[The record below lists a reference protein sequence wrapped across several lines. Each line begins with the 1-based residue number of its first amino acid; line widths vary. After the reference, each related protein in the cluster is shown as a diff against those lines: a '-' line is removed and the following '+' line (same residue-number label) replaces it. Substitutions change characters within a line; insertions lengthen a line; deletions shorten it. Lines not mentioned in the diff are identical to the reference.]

1 MISPRTV
8 FSLTLVLV
16 FASAAFPQEQ
26 VQWLSDL
33 DEARKLALQTGRP
46 LMYDFTAKWCGPCR
60 RMDQVFW
67 PKPEVVNMSKQ
78 FVCVKV
84 DFDREKRFAA
94 KYGINAIPNVVFTD
108 PWGRGLLGQRG
119 FGAGSEDEIFEK
131 IRILPKDFSG
141 LIEAG
146 NMLEKDGKDLNALHK
161 FAAFY
166 QERKFFWLGNEFYK
180 KLMKL
185 EAEPEKREAILL
197 NLAFNHVRLGEPGDA
212 IEKFE
217 ILQKEFPKSP
227 QNDGYLYGIIYA
239 SVRKNKIQNAKN
251 LLTEL
256 KGKFPSSKY
265 IEPAEKAI
273 AEGSGSGT
281 AYFCSTTCRD
291 AWLGARRA

>member
-1 MISPRTV
+1 MISPRIILSLAFV
-8 FSLTLVLV
+8 FV
-16 FASAAFPQEQ
+16 FTSTTFAQEQ
-26 VQWLSDL
+26 IQWITDL
-33 DEARKLALQTGRP
+33 DEAKKLALQTGKP
-46 LMYDFTAKWCGPCR
+46 LLYDFTAKWCGPCR

-84 DFDREKRFAA
+84 DFDRQKSFAA
-94 KYGINAIPNVVFTD
+94 KYGISAIPNVVFTD

-119 FGAGSEDEIFEK
+119 FGAGSEQEIFEK

-146 NMLEKDGKDLNALHK
+146 NALENDDKDVKALHK

-166 QERKFFWLGNEFYK
+166 QEQKFFWLGNEFYK
-180 KLMKL
+180 KLVKL
-185 EAEPEKREAILL
+185 EAEPGKREAILL
-197 NLAFNHVRLGEPGDA
+197 NLAFNHIRLGEPGEA

-239 SVRKNKIQNAKN
+239 SVRKNKVQSAKKF
-251 LLTEL
+251 LTEL
-256 KGKFPSSKY
+256 KGKFPSSKF

-273 AEGSGSGT
+273 AESDDSKK
-281 AYFCSTTCRD
+281 
-291 AWLGARRA
+291 